1 MKKLLRVNLDD
12 EDLVNGPDYK
22 QTGTITLYKGKPFT
36 GICYSNDE
44 DLPHILENE
53 TEFVNGLRH
62 GKSIDYDVLYALNHK
77 KKRKIK
83 YIEEYRNDELTNN
96 CTWYHEK
103 SQNIKEE
110 DLDICDNS
118 FLRKSYYQNG
128 QLEMVSYYENG
139 YLHGPRK
146 FYYQNGQI
154 KSEVIMKNDDDTHG
168 SGGFMHGWSK
178 DYYENGQVRC
188 EGLYQYGIKEGV
200 WKYYYESGQLKMT
213 ESYKKVLKKIHNT
226 RIGGP
231 IKRKCWDENGQEIDC
246 DKIWRST

>member
-22 QTGTITLYKGKPFT
+22 KTGTITLYKGKPFT
-36 GICYSNDE
+36 GICYSNYE
-44 DLPHILENE
+44 DLPDILENE

-62 GKSIDYDVLYALNHK
+62 GKSIDYDVLYALNHNNE
-77 KKRKIK
+77 RSPR
-83 YIEEYRNDELTNN
+83 YIQEYKNDEETNN
-96 CTWYHEK
+96 FMSYYEN
-103 SQNIKEE
+103 SQNIEYE
-110 DLDICDNS
+110 DLEICENS
-118 FLRKSYYQNG
+118 YLRKRYYQNG
-128 QLEMVSYYENG
+128 QLEEESYYENSR
-139 YLHGPRK
+139 LHGQRK
-146 FYYQNGQI
+146 FYHQNGQI
-154 KSEVIMKNDDDTHG
+154 RSEVIMKNDDDTHG
-168 SGGFMHGWSK
+168 SRGFMHGWNK
-178 DYYENGQVRC
+178 DYYENGQVRF

-213 ESYKKVLKKIHNT
+213 ESYKKVLKKKHNT